1 MVVASQVVEKG
12 VATGIRKALPKTLH
26 FVELKPV
33 PKNFRIKE
41 KPRRS
46 RRLENCKIINS
57 TGTISI
63 KLARQLRGKKKDE
76 ESPWAKNYRQDLEL
90 ARKYSEE
97 KAAMSLQQRNA
108 GYVPRE
114 VVSPS
119 APTLYPRVLMIY
131 E

>member
-1 MVVASQVVEKG
+1 MVASQVVEKG

-33 PKNFRIKE
+33 PKNFRINK
-41 KPRRS
+41 K
-46 RRLENCKIINS
+46 
-57 TGTISI
+57 
-63 KLARQLRGKKKDE
+63 QLRGKKKDE